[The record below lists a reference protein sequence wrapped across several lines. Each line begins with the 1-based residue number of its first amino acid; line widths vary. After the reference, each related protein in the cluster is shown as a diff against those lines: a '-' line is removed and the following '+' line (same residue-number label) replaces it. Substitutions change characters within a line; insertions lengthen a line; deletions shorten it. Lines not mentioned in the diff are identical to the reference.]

1 MDESH
6 PTQGLSAAGGHIGR
20 QFFVTG
26 FVVSLLSAGIF
37 HYFATVA
44 TADAYRALGWGCI
57 AVAGV
62 FAFTGWWVRNAP
74 VRRAVLTATWSAVGL
89 VCMVSLGLGE
99 GIHALALGFF
109 SVLICVA
116 TVIAGARAGVAMA
129 AFCALWVLALT
140 GAELLHVVRGAAAVA
155 TSPLLMRAMTL
166 WLMVASSVSV
176 GMVVARVV
184 AVHLIEA
191 RDTEARYQ
199 ALFEQ
204 SPAALLLHRG
214 GRLLH
219 ANRVARAL
227 IAGHGSW
234 EHSNGAADPLPHPPP
249 LPIPND
255 ETDSA
260 VFRAVLG
267 HAQPLEARPV
277 GTRLPTTEVV
287 LPGGGGVERALQV
300 SAVRAATDDGT
311 ATLSMFFDDSERREA
326 ERASRQSSALLDMLI
341 DANPDSIILASATS
355 NTIMMVNEAFR
366 RVTGYS
372 REALIGRDPV
382 ALGLWRYPAQRQQF
396 RERLAAEGAVKDMA
410 VVFVASDG
418 SERQMQL
425 SANGLEVDGVHYA
438 AMVARD
444 VTENEQTRLEQQAI
458 LSSAAFGIALTRNGL
473 FTRANQ
479 ACEAMFGYAPGEM
492 AGTSVVALGYSE
504 QAALQLRAV
513 LHAALSRGGFIDTEL
528 KLKRCNGE
536 GFWCRLSGRSVD
548 PARPVVGGI
557 VWVAEDVTER
567 RRMADAL
574 AAARDAAEAASRAK
588 SAFLANT
595 SHEIRTP
602 LNGLIGLTRI
612 ALQARTPADDRMQLL
627 RQILDSAE
635 HLGEIMGGV
644 LDMSKIEA
652 GKLALEARDFDL
664 HELLT
669 SLHAMYGAVATGR
682 ELRLVL
688 KVSPAVPRVVFGD
701 PVRVRQIVSNFISN
715 ALKFT
720 TEGEISIAAESRPGD
735 RVRITVRDTGIG
747 IDAATLGHL
756 FQPFTQADVSTT
768 RRFGG
773 TGLGLSICRELATL
787 MGGEVGVASDAGRG
801 SAFWAELPLA
811 AVLPADASA
820 VPPADASTDASA
832 IWPGTDAAAAA
843 WFDAT
848 GAAPGSIDGR
858 IDGARVLLAEDN
870 AINTIIATT
879 LLKDWG
885 AIVTAVGDGR
895 AAVEAITTA
904 AAAGTPFDLVLMDV
918 QMPVLDGFAAC
929 RELRQAYDRRALPIV
944 ALTAGVLDAEREESI
959 AAGMN
964 AFLTKPFDERQLQYT
979 LVRLLSRRA

>member
-1 MDESH
+1 M
-6 PTQGLSAAGGHIGR
+6 
-20 QFFVTG
+20 
-26 FVVSLLSAGIF
+26 
-37 HYFATVA
+37 
-44 TADAYRALGWGCI
+44 
-57 AVAGV
+57 
-62 FAFTGWWVRNAP
+62 
-74 VRRAVLTATWSAVGL
+74 RR
-89 VCMVSLGLGE
+89 
-99 GIHALALGFF
+99 
-109 SVLICVA
+109 
-116 TVIAGARAGVAMA
+116 
-129 AFCALWVLALT
+129 
-140 GAELLHVVRGAAAVA
+140 
-155 TSPLLMRAMTL
+155 
-166 WLMVASSVSV
+166 
-176 GMVVARVV
+176 
-184 AVHLIEA
+184 
-191 RDTEARYQ
+191 D
-199 ALFEQ
+199 
-204 SPAALLLHRG
+204 
-214 GRLLH
+214 
-219 ANRVARAL
+219 
-227 IAGHGSW
+227 
-234 EHSNGAADPLPHPPP
+234 
-249 LPIPND
+249 
-255 ETDSA
+255 
-260 VFRAVLG
+260 
-267 HAQPLEARPV
+267 
-277 GTRLPTTEVV
+277 
-287 LPGGGGVERALQV
+287 
-300 SAVRAATDDGT
+300 
-311 ATLSMFFDDSERREA
+311 
-326 ERASRQSSALLDMLI
+326 
-341 DANPDSIILASATS
+341 
-355 NTIMMVNEAFR
+355 
-366 RVTGYS
+366 
-372 REALIGRDPV
+372 
-382 ALGLWRYPAQRQQF
+382 

-425 SANGLEVDGVHYA
+425 SANGLEVEGVHYA

-458 LSSAAFGIALTRNGL
+458 LSSAAFGIALTKNGL

-492 AGTSVVALGYSE
+492 AGTSVVSLGYSE

-513 LHAALSRGGFIDTEL
+513 LHAALSRGEFIDTEL

-602 LNGLIGLTRI
+602 LNGLIGLARI

-669 SLHAMYGAVATGR
+669 SLHAMYGAVAAGR

-720 TEGEISIAAESRPGD
+720 AEGEISIAAESRPGD

-787 MGGEVGVASDAGRG
+787 MGGEVGVASDPGCG
-801 SAFWAELPLA
+801 SAFWAELPLV
-811 AVLPADASA
+811 AVLPAAAAAAASA
-820 VPPADASTDASA
+820 AASA
-832 IWPGTDAAAAA
+832 MWPGTDSAAAARV
-843 WFDAT
+843 DAT
-848 GAAPGSIDGR
+848 GPAPGSIDGR

-895 AAVEAITTA
+895 AAVEAITAA